1 MAWRVSCAALCT
13 ADMGDRPTVK
23 TMVNP
28 INKLSR
34 PAMARCD
41 KLREAEIVVV
51 VMFTLRETVFGRL
64 RPFCSAG
71 LLTCGVLAFGAFPV
85 SQWQIA

>member
-1 MAWRVSCAALCT
+1 M
-13 ADMGDRPTVK
+13 
-23 TMVNP
+23 
-28 INKLSR
+28 
-34 PAMARCD
+34 RC
-41 KLREAEIVVV
+41 ETETEPFNTVV

-85 SQWQIA
+85 AGFPDFQWQIAQGHTAYSCGGSHGFGP

>member
-1 MAWRVSCAALCT
+1 MLWAALC
-13 ADMGDRPTVK
+13 AAEICDRPTVNTK
-23 TMVNP
+23 VAP
-28 INKLSR
+28 INR
-34 PAMARCD
+34 QMMPALMRC
-41 KLREAEIVVV
+41 ETETEPFNTVV